1 VALTAPLDNK
11 HTRPRPSLEAV
22 TALVA
27 DDLER
32 VNALLLRRMESEV
45 PLIPTLAAHIVAAGG
60 KRLRPI
66 MTLAT
71 AKLCGYLGSRHV
83 GLAACIEFIH
93 TATLLHDDVVDHS
106 KLRRGRDTANAV
118 WGNKPSVLVGDFLF
132 ARAFQTMVEDGALPV
147 LAVLSRA
154 SARIAEGEVA
164 QLLTANDLSTSESAY
179 LDVVRGKTA
188 VLFAAACQ
196 VGALV
201 ADAGPAREE
210 AMERFGLN
218 LGIAFQLV
226 DDALDYS
233 AESATMGKAAGDD
246 FRDGKITLPVILAY
260 KQGSESERA
269 FWRRALERVDQRED
283 DLGEA
288 ITLLQRHRAIEE
300 TLERAR
306 HYGGLARAALG
317 IFADGPARRALL
329 ETVEFAIE
337 RTY

>member
-1 VALTAPLDNK
+1 VNVTVSRDNQTA
-11 HTRPRPSLEAV
+11 RPTPSLATL

-27 DDLER
+27 DDLEQ
-32 VNALLLRRMESEV
+32 VNALLLRRMESDV
-45 PLIPTLAAHIVAAGG
+45 PLIPKLAAHIVAAGG
-60 KRLRPI
+60 KRLRPM
-66 MTLAT
+66 MTLAA
-71 AKLCGYLGSRHV
+71 AKLCGYAGERHI

-93 TATLLHDDVVDHS
+93 TATLLHDDVVDDS
-106 KLRRGRDTANAV
+106 KLRRGLETANAR

-132 ARAFQTMVEDGALPV
+132 SRAFQTMVEDGALPV
-147 LAVLSRA
+147 LSVLSRA

-164 QLLTANDLSTSESAY
+164 QLLTANDLSTDENAY
-179 LDVVRGKTA
+179 LEVIRGKTA

-201 ADAGPAREE
+201 ADAPPAREA

-260 KQGSESERA
+260 RRGSEAERA
-269 FWRRALERVDQRED
+269 FWRRALERVEQREG
-283 DLGEA
+283 DLGNA
-288 ITLLQRHRAIEE
+288 LHLLEGHRALEE
-300 TLERAR
+300 TRERAR
-306 HYGGLARAALG
+306 HYGATARDALTPFPDSAAK
-317 IFADGPARRALL
+317 RALL
-329 ETVEFAIE
+329 DTIEFAVE
-337 RTY
+337 RGY